1 MANRRTVLHQRADW
15 HAAVLLGRSSGWMNI
30 GQPSHGRRPLVEHGW
45 PSGARVLR
53 YPTAGSHHSYGV
65 DSITRRFR
73 ADGIMKVF
81 FNDCQA
87 SNQYGLTTQRSDR
100 GDRELRDAKKSGKCP
115 HAGLHCSPRH
125 TGIVC
130 LCEPRLVLSKRI
142 KQSKRPKKIKES
154 NTTSIPLI
162 PSHSKMK
169 SKQSKSRDNPGKS
182 GSGTLSSAPGSCET
196 SPARPAS
203 TLHSH
208 RLGRML
214 DGKLCVADK
223 ALKKP
228 RAYGNVVKP

>member
-1 MANRRTVLHQRADW
+1 MANRAPPTDWQR
-15 HAAVLLGRSSGWMNI
+15 AAVLLGRSSGWMNI

-100 GDRELRDAKKSGKCP
+100 GDRELRVAKKSGKCP

-125 TGIVC
+125 TAIVC
-130 LCEPRLVLSKRI
+130 LVCAQIGTEQKNQTI
-142 KQSKRPKKIKES
+142 KTAKKIKES

-182 GSGTLSSAPGSCET
+182 GTLRAQTGEKARAP
-196 SPARPAS
+196 
-203 TLHSH
+203 LQ
-208 RLGRML
+208 
-214 DGKLCVADK
+214 
-223 ALKKP
+223 
-228 RAYGNVVKP
+228 

>member
-1 MANRRTVLHQRADW
+1 MANRAPPTDWQR
-15 HAAVLLGRSSGWMNI
+15 AAVLLGRSSGWMNI

-125 TGIVC
+125 TAIVC
-130 LCEPRLVLSKRI
+130 LVCAQIGTEQKNQTI
-142 KQSKRPKKIKES
+142 KTAKKIKES

-182 GSGTLSSAPGSCET
+182 G
-196 SPARPAS
+196 
-203 TLHSH
+203 TLH
-208 RLGRML
+208 
-214 DGKLCVADK
+214 A
-223 ALKKP
+223 
-228 RAYGNVVKP
+228 

>member
-1 MANRRTVLHQRADW
+1 MFIHPDDRPRRTAARCQSTLTWRARW
-15 HAAVLLGRSSGWMNI
+15 L
-30 GQPSHGRRPLVEHGW
+30 EHGW
-45 PSGARVLR
+45 PSGARVSR
-53 YPTAGSHHSYGV
+53 HPTACSHHSYGV

-142 KQSKRPKKIKES
+142 KQSKWPKKSK
-154 NTTSIPLI
+154 NQIPL
-162 PSHSKMK
+162 PSHS
-169 SKQSKSRDNPGKS
+169 
-182 GSGTLSSAPGSCET
+182 
-196 SPARPAS
+196 
-203 TLHSH
+203 SH
-208 RLGRML
+208 PTP
-214 DGKLCVADK
+214 K
-223 ALKKP
+223 
-228 RAYGNVVKP
+228 

>member
-1 MANRRTVLHQRADW
+1 MANRAPPTG
-15 HAAVLLGRSSGWMNI
+15 AARVRVVQCSSIPMIGREEPAARCQSA
-30 GQPSHGRRPLVEHGW
+30 
-45 PSGARVLR
+45 GARVLR

-130 LCEPRLVLSKRI
+130 LCVPRLVLSKRI
-142 KQSKRPKKIKES
+142 KQSKRPKKSK
-154 NTTSIPLI
+154 NQIPL
-162 PSHSKMK
+162 PSHS
-169 SKQSKSRDNPGKS
+169 
-182 GSGTLSSAPGSCET
+182 
-196 SPARPAS
+196 
-203 TLHSH
+203 SH
-208 RLGRML
+208 PTP
-214 DGKLCVADK
+214 K
-223 ALKKP
+223 
-228 RAYGNVVKP
+228 

>member
-1 MANRRTVLHQRADW
+1 MANRAPPTDWQR
-15 HAAVLLGRSSGWMNI
+15 AAVLLGRSSGWMNI

-125 TGIVC
+125 TAIVC
-130 LCEPRLVLSKRI
+130 LVCAQIGTEQKNQTI
-142 KQSKRPKKIKES
+142 KTAKKIKES

-182 GSGTLSSAPGSCET
+182 GTLLTNRRNRDLSES
-196 SPARPAS
+196 
-203 TLHSH
+203 
-208 RLGRML
+208 
-214 DGKLCVADK
+214 
-223 ALKKP
+223 
-228 RAYGNVVKP
+228 

>member
-1 MANRRTVLHQRADW
+1 MIPLAQNRRVVESTDIAVGYRETRAPDGQPCSTNGRRRVRVVQCSSIPMIGREEQQ
-15 HAAVLLGRSSGWMNI
+15 HAAN
-30 GQPSHGRRPLVEHGW
+30 PW

-130 LCEPRLVLSKRI
+130 LCVPRLW
-142 KQSKRPKKIKES
+142 
-154 NTTSIPLI
+154 
-162 PSHSKMK
+162 
-169 SKQSKSRDNPGKS
+169 
-182 GSGTLSSAPGSCET
+182 
-196 SPARPAS
+196 
-203 TLHSH
+203 
-208 RLGRML
+208 
-214 DGKLCVADK
+214 
-223 ALKKP
+223 
-228 RAYGNVVKP
+228 Y

>member
-1 MANRRTVLHQRADW
+1 M
-15 HAAVLLGRSSGWMNI
+15 
-30 GQPSHGRRPLVEHGW
+30 VEHGW

-125 TGIVC
+125 TAIVC
-130 LCEPRLVLSKRI
+130 LVCAQIGTEQKNQTI
-142 KQSKRPKKIKES
+142 KTAKKIKES

-182 GSGTLSSAPGSCET
+182 GTLPAQGEVPRCAADAVMCELRVRGVCPVASGE
-196 SPARPAS
+196 R
-203 TLHSH
+203 
-208 RLGRML
+208 
-214 DGKLCVADK
+214 
-223 ALKKP
+223 
-228 RAYGNVVKP
+228 